1 MPDDREIL
9 KKEIF
14 ELKNKITSLALKI
27 EKYQATIE
35 KRNATVEKLNAKI
48 ETQKLKYEKKIAS
61 LGSDNAE
68 LQKRKDGMTA
78 AELMSSVGNRFKND
92 KNT

>member
-9 KKEIF
+9 KKEIS

-35 KRNATVEKLNAKI
+35 KRSATVEKLNAKI
-48 ETQKLKYEKKIAS
+48 ETQKLKYEKKIAF
-61 LGSDNAE
+61 LEADNAD
-68 LQKRKDGMTA
+68 LRKRNDGTSL
-78 AELMSSVGNRFKND
+78 AEYLSNIGNRLKKD
-92 KNT
+92 KNL